1 MRRIPG
7 RHARL
12 LTFFLALAVACVP
25 LLTPAATL
33 TRAAAAPTTP
43 RIQAKKTEAAAATK
57 ALADLGD
64 DFEMKV
70 EEYNAVTEAL
80 DKTRADIVQ
89 ARAELEAASARLSE
103 AQDRLAE
110 RARAIYTG
118 REVDMLAVLIGTSSF
133 DDFLTR
139 LELLNRI
146 TTSDASLV
154 QEVSGYRDRVAA
166 GETALESREAEQIA
180 LRQEAEAK
188 KVQVEAALKKQQS
201 YVSGLNAEVAALVR
215 QEEER
220 QRRIAEELARRAAAE
235 ATARKAA
242 PRSASGTPG
251 SAHAEAV
258 DAALRFIGVP
268 YVWGGSSPS
277 GFDCSG
283 LVHYA
288 YLQVGISLPRT
299 SRQQYR
305 VGAFIPVDRTA
316 TLQPGDLVFFGYGGD
331 PDRVHHVGMY
341 VGSGNFV
348 HAPGTGDRVKVSS
361 LQDRISSRGD
371 YVGAVRP

>member
-1 MRRIPG
+1 MRRISG
-7 RHARL
+7 GHARS
-12 LTFFLALAVACVP
+12 LTFFLALAVACAP
-25 LLTPAATL
+25 FAMPAARL
-33 TRAAAAPTTP
+33 TRAGAAPTTP
-43 RIQAKKTEAAAATK
+43 HIQAKRAEAAAASK

-64 DFEMKV
+64 AFEMKV

-80 DKTRADIVQ
+80 GTTRADIV
-89 ARAELEAASARLSE
+89 ATRADLEAASARLAE
-103 AQDRLAE
+103 AQDRLAQ

-118 REVDMLAVLIGTSSF
+118 GAVDMLAVLIGTSSF

-146 TTSDASLV
+146 SASDADLV
-154 QEVSGYRDRVAA
+154 HEISGYRDAVAA
-166 GETALESREAEQIA
+166 SEAALENREAEQIA

-188 KVQVEAALKKQQS
+188 KIQVEAALSKQSS

-235 ATARKAA
+235 AAARKAA
-242 PRSASGTPG
+242 PRQASGAPG
-251 SAHAEAV
+251 SAHPEAV
-258 DAALRFIGVP
+258 DIALRYLGVP

-283 LVHYA
+283 LMHYV

-305 VGAFIPVDRTA
+305 VGAFIPVDRVGS
-316 TLQPGDLVFFGYGGD
+316 LQPGDLVFFGYNGD
-331 PDRVHHVGMY
+331 PDQVHHVGMY

-361 LQDRISSRGD
+361 LQDRISTRGD

>member
-1 MRRIPG
+1 
-7 RHARL
+7 
-12 LTFFLALAVACVP
+12 
-25 LLTPAATL
+25 
-33 TRAAAAPTTP
+33 
-43 RIQAKKTEAAAATK
+43 
-57 ALADLGD
+57 
-64 DFEMKV
+64 
-70 EEYNAVTEAL
+70 
-80 DKTRADIVQ
+80 
-89 ARAELEAASARLSE
+89 
-103 AQDRLAE
+103 
-110 RARAIYTG
+110 
-118 REVDMLAVLIGTSSF
+118 VLIGTSSF

-201 YVSGLNAEVAALVR
+201 YVSGLNSEVAALVR

-235 ATARKAA
+235 AAARKAA
-242 PRSASGTPG
+242 PRSASGAPG
-251 SAHAEAV
+251 SAHPEAV

-283 LVHYA
+283 LVQYA

-316 TLQPGDLVFFGYGGD
+316 TLQPGDLVFFGYDGD

>member
-7 RHARL
+7 THARL
-12 LTFFLALAVACVP
+12 LTFVLALAVACAP
-25 LLTPAATL
+25 LIASPSLL
-33 TRAAAAPTTP
+33 ERASAAPSTP
-43 RIQAKKTEAAAATK
+43 NIQAKKAEATAATK
-57 ALADLGD
+57 MLADLGD

-70 EEYNAVTEAL
+70 EDYNAVTEAL
-80 DKTRADIVQ
+80 DKTRADIVE
-89 ARAELEAASARLSE
+89 ARVALEAATARLEES
-103 AQDRLAE
+103 QNRLAE

-118 REVDMLAVLIGTSSF
+118 REVDLLAVLIGTSSF

-154 QEVSGYRDRVAA
+154 QEVSGFRDRVAA
-166 GETALESREAEQIA
+166 GEAALESREGEQIA
-180 LRQEAEAK
+180 LRQEAETK
-188 KVQVEAALKKQQS
+188 KIQVEVALRKQQS

-220 QRRIAEELARRAAAE
+220 QQRIAEELARRAAAE
-235 ATARKAA
+235 AAARKAA
-242 PRSASGTPG
+242 PRESSGAPG
-251 SAHAEAV
+251 SAHPEAV
-258 DAALRFIGVP
+258 DVALRFLGVP

-283 LVHYA
+283 LVQYA

-305 VGAFIPVDRTA
+305 VGGFIPVDRTE
-316 TLQPGDLVFFGYGGD
+316 TLQPGDLVFFGYDGD

-361 LQDRISSRGD
+361 LRDRISTRGD